1 MKKTLLAAALIVGF
15 AGVAQAE
22 TSVTMY
28 GILDTGYGY
37 NQVKYSNHNVTAKNT
52 NSGLRGDGVFNGNR
66 WGVRGSEDLGNGLR
80 AIFNLEA
87 GFDIGNGNQGQSTD
101 KLFSRQAWLGL
112 ASDNWGALTMG
123 RQYSVATST
132 TYANNMGVSMG
143 DMDKTFGGMGLGNRM
158 DNSFKYMTPSFSGFQ
173 AGVAYGNSDTAVRNI
188 ETPAGGAN
196 TNVRSNWLS
205 TGLKYANGPI
215 NVAANYDRAS
225 QVDNPVAL
233 GGGDKAVTNWAISG
247 SYDFEVVKLAL
258 AYGQDRH
265 GKLGWGNPVG
275 TRDVRTAAIAA
286 IAAAG
291 GTMNSNDFK
300 SSNYYV
306 GLSAPVGTGTLAATW
321 NRSDSNLDDA
331 DKWGDN
337 AKAQNIYH
345 LNYQYPLSK
354 RTKVYAYGS
363 YGTGIYYI
371 DGLKA
376 TEAGIGLNHQ
386 F

>member
-37 NQVKYSNHNVTAKNT
+37 SNVKYSKNGVVIQNT

-87 GFDIGNGNQGQSTD
+87 GFDIGNGKQAQSSPGEAGD
-101 KLFSRQAWLGL
+101 RLWGRQAWLGL
-112 ASDNWGALTMG
+112 ASDNWGTLTMG
-123 RQYSVATST
+123 RQYSAATST
-132 TYANNMGVSMG
+132 TYANNFGVSMG
-143 DMDKTFGGMGLGNRM
+143 DMDKTFGGLGLGNRM
-158 DNSFKYMTPSFSGFQ
+158 DNSFKYTTPSFSGFQ
-173 AGVAYGNSDTAVRNI
+173 FGVAYGNPNTSVGRA
-188 ETPAGGAN
+188 EAAGVTTSFN
-196 TNVRSNWLS
+196 DRSNWLS

-215 NVAANYDRAS
+215 NVAASYDRAS
-225 QVDNPVAL
+225 SDL
-233 GGGDKAVTNWAISG
+233 EKATTNWTISG

-258 AYGQDRH
+258 GYGQDRY
-265 GKLGWGNPVG
+265 GKLGWGNQSTTVANADTALGAYTFG
-275 TRDVRTAAIAA
+275 TD
-286 IAAAG
+286 
-291 GTMNSNDFK
+291 NFK
-300 SSNYYV
+300 SHNYYV

-321 NRSDSNLDDA
+321 NRSSSNLDDA
-331 DKWGDN
+331 DKWGDD
-337 AKAQNIYH
+337 AKTQNIYH
-345 LNYQYPLSK
+345 LNYSYPLSK

-363 YGTGIYYI
+363 YGTGIAYI

-376 TEAGIGLNHQ
+376 REAGIGLNHQ

>member
-37 NQVKYSNHNVTAKNT
+37 QNYKFDKNNVTYKNT
-52 NSGLRGDGVFNGNR
+52 GSGLTSGIFNGNR

-87 GFDIGNGNQGQSTD
+87 GFDIGNGNTNDSD
-101 KLFSRQAWLGL
+101 KLFHRQAWVGL
-112 ASDNWGALTMG
+112 ASDSWGTLTMG
-123 RQYSVATST
+123 RQYNIGTAT

-143 DMDKTFGGMGLGNRM
+143 DMDKTFGGLGLGNRM

-173 AGVAYGNSDTAVRNI
+173 LGVAYGNANKNVSRLEVAGVSASISD
-188 ETPAGGAN
+188 
-196 TNVRSNWLS
+196 RSNWLS

-215 NVAANYDRAS
+215 NVAASYDRAS
-225 QVDNPVAL
+225 NSLDNAT
-233 GGGDKAVTNWAISG
+233 TNWTISG

-258 AYGQDRH
+258 AYGQDRY
-265 GKLGWGNPVG
+265 GKLGWGGDSMTGGVAG
-275 TRDVRTAAIAA
+275 AARGLAA
-286 IAAAG
+286 LGAIG
-291 GTMNSNDFK
+291 NDFK

-321 NRSDSNLDDA
+321 NRSSSNLDDA

-345 LNYQYPLSK
+345 LNYSYPLSK

-363 YGTGIYYI
+363 YGTGIAYI
-371 DGLKA
+371 DGLKGR
-376 TEAGIGLNHQ
+376 EAGVGLNHQ

>member
-37 NQVKYSNHNVTAKNT
+37 SNAKFDKNGVVIKSTA
-52 NSGLRGDGVFNGNR
+52 SGLRGDGVFNGNR

-87 GFDIGNGNQGQSTD
+87 GFDIGNGKQAQSPTTTNSD
-101 KLFSRQAWLGL
+101 RLFGRQAWLGL
-112 ASDNWGALTMG
+112 ASDNWGTLTMG
-123 RQYSVATST
+123 RQYNVGSAT

-143 DMDKTFGGMGLGNRM
+143 DMDKTFGGLGLGNRM

-173 AGVAYGNSDTAVRNI
+173 FGVAYGNEVTTVNRVETA
-188 ETPAGGAN
+188 AGTAGFGAN
-196 TNVRSNWLS
+196 NGDRSNWVS

-215 NVAANYDRAS
+215 NVAASYDRAS
-225 QVDNPVAL
+225 NTLDNAT
-233 GGGDKAVTNWAISG
+233 TNWTITG

-258 AYGQDRH
+258 GFGQDRY
-265 GKLGWGNPVG
+265 GKLGWGNQSGSVANANTPLG
-275 TRDVRTAAIAA
+275 AYSL
-286 IAAAG
+286 G
-291 GTMNSNDFK
+291 NDFK

-321 NRSDSNLDDA
+321 NRSSSNLDDA
-331 DKWGDN
+331 DKWGDD

-345 LNYQYPLSK
+345 LNYSYPLSK

-363 YGTGIYYI
+363 YGTGIAYI

-376 TEAGIGLNHQ
+376 REAGIGLNHQ

>member
-37 NQVKYSNHNVTAKNT
+37 SNAKYDKNGLVVKSTS
-52 NSGLRGDGVFNGNR
+52 SGLRGDGVFNGNR

-87 GFDIGNGNQGQSTD
+87 GFNLGNGNLAQGDD
-101 KLFSRQAWLGL
+101 KLFGRQAWLGL
-112 ASDNWGALTMG
+112 ASDNWGTLTMG
-123 RQYSVATST
+123 RQYNVGTAT

-143 DMDKTFGGMGLGNRM
+143 DMDKTFGGLGLGNRM

-173 AGVAYGNSDTAVRNI
+173 FGVGYGNPSTAVGRI
-188 ETPAGGAN
+188 ETAGTTVGFSE
-196 TNVRSNWLS
+196 RSNWVS

-215 NVAANYDRAS
+215 NVAASYDRAS
-225 QVDNPVAL
+225 NNLDNAT
-233 GGGDKAVTNWAISG
+233 TNWTISG

-258 AYGQDRH
+258 GFGQDRY
-265 GKLGWGNPVG
+265 GKLGWGNQSGSV
-275 TRDVRTAAIAA
+275 VN
-286 IAAAG
+286 G
-291 GTMNSNDFK
+291 GTPLGAYNFGNDFK

-321 NRSDSNLDDA
+321 NRSSSNLDDA
-331 DKWGDN
+331 DKWGDD
-337 AKAQNIYH
+337 AKAQNI
-345 LNYQYPLSK
+345 Q
-354 RTKVYAYGS
+354 
-363 YGTGIYYI
+363 
-371 DGLKA
+371 
-376 TEAGIGLNHQ
+376 IGRAHV
-386 F
+386 

>member
-1 MKKTLLAAALIVGF
+1 
-15 AGVAQAE
+15 
-22 TSVTMY
+22 MY

-37 NQVKYSNHNVTAKNT
+37 SNAKFDKNGVVVKNT
-52 NSGLRGDGVFNGNR
+52 ASGLRGDGVFNGNR

-87 GFDIGNGNQGQSTD
+87 GFDIGSGKQAQSSSAANSD
-101 KLFSRQAWLGL
+101 RLWGRQAWLGL
-112 ASDNWGALTMG
+112 ASDNWGTLTMG
-123 RQYSVATST
+123 RQYSAATST

-143 DMDKTFGGMGLGNRM
+143 DMDKTFGGLGLGNRM

-173 AGVAYGNSDTAVRNI
+173 FGVAYGNPNTTVGRI
-188 ETPAGGAN
+188 ESAGTTIGYN
-196 TNVRSNWLS
+196 ERSNWLS

-215 NVAANYDRAS
+215 NVAASYDRAS
-225 QVDNPVAL
+225 NTLDNAT
-233 GGGDKAVTNWAISG
+233 TNWTITG

-258 AYGQDRH
+258 GFGQDRY
-265 GKLGWGNPVG
+265 GKLGWGNQASGLFTATTRPYVG
-275 TRDVRTAAIAA
+275 TYSL
-286 IAAAG
+286 G
-291 GTMNSNDFK
+291 NDFK

-321 NRSDSNLDDA
+321 NRSSSNLDDA
-331 DKWGDN
+331 DKWGDD

-345 LNYQYPLSK
+345 LNYSYPLSK

-363 YGTGIYYI
+363 YGTGIGYI

-376 TEAGIGLNHQ
+376 REAGVGLNHQ